1 MNKYRS
7 HNCTALG
14 ENDIGKS
21 VTIVAGFIVKEIMEI
36 FIFRFKR
43 SLRYYSMCNRK

>member
-7 HNCTALG
+7 HNCAALG

-21 VTIVAGFIVKEIMEI
+21 VTIVWLA
-36 FIFRFKR
+36 
-43 SLRYYSMCNRK
+43 SS

>member
-7 HNCTALG
+7 HNCAALG

-21 VTIVAGFIVKEIMEI
+21 VTNCWLA
-36 FIFRFKR
+36 
-43 SLRYYSMCNRK
+43 SS

>member
-7 HNCTALG
+7 HNCAALG

-21 VTIVAGFIVKEIMEI
+21 VTIAGCFIVKGIMEI
-36 FIFRFKR
+36 FYF
-43 SLRYYSMCNRK
+43 